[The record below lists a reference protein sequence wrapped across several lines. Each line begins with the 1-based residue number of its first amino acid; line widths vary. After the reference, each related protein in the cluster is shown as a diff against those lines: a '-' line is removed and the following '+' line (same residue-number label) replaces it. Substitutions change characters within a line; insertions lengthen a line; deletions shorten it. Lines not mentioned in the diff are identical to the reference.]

1 MDLSIT
7 LRDILLTGHVVTA
20 IVLIGPLIVASIM
33 FPTYARQAL
42 DGQAVTA
49 VLTML
54 HGITRAYGS
63 ANIVVALLGAGLAF
77 EGGLW
82 NEFFVWAGIALWLG
96 TGAVVSGLMVPAQS
110 QFLDGL
116 ANDAADETVL
126 PRLSVLAWLDALVW
140 VLIVLVMIAK
150 PEI

>member
-1 MDLSIT
+1 MDFSVT
-7 LRDILLTGHVVTA
+7 TRDILLTLHIGAA
-20 IVLIGPLIVASIM
+20 IVLIGPLIVASST

-42 DGQAVTA
+42 AGKPTTPI
-49 VLTML
+49 LEML

-82 NEFFVWAGIALWLG
+82 NEFFVWAGIVLWLS
-96 TGAVVSGLMVPAQS
+96 TGAIVSGMMVPAQRS
-110 QFLDGL
+110 FMEGL
-116 ANDAADETVL
+116 AKGEADETLL
-126 PRLSVLAWLDALVW
+126 PRLSALAGFDAFIWAML
-140 VLIVLVMIAK
+140 VLVMVAK